1 MGEQVIEVKNLV
13 TEFKTPAGTLRAVN
27 GVDFSVKRGHVLGIV
42 GESGCGKSVTSLS
55 LMGLLDKKKT
65 IRTGEIL
72 FEGRDLLK
80 LNEKE
85 MRKIRGNEMAMIFQE
100 PMTALNPVFTIG
112 FQLGEVIRLHKGVRD
127 RKAIRAEAVQMLERV
142 GIPDPERVAG
152 QYPHQL
158 SGGMRQRVMI
168 AMALLCSPKLLI
180 ADEPTTALDVTIQAQ
195 VLELIGKLKDEYKMG
210 VLFITH
216 DLGVI
221 AQLADEVMVMYGGR
235 VMERASVKQIFA
247 APRHPYTI
255 GLMNSR
261 TDHMEKGKK
270 LACIPGTVPTLKDL
284 PTHACPFATRCIYA
298 TEQCLNQVPPLTK
311 ASDGHEVS
319 CFFASDEKKW
329 WKKSEIQ

>member
-1 MGEQVIEVKNLV
+1 MSEQVIEVKNLV

-65 IRTGEIL
+65 VRTGEIL

-85 MRKIRGNEMAMIFQE
+85 MRKIRGNEIAMIFQE

-127 RKAIRAEAVQMLERV
+127 RKKIREEAVQMLERV
-142 GIPDPERVAG
+142 GIPDPGRVAG

-195 VLELIGKLKDEYKMG
+195 VLELIGKLKDEYETG

-235 VMERASVKQIFA
+235 VMERASVQQIFA
-247 APRHPYTI
+247 EPRHPYTI

-261 TDHMEKGKK
+261 TDHMEKGKE

-284 PTHACPFATRCIYA
+284 PKHACPFATRCKYA
-298 TEQCLNQVPPLTK
+298 TERCLSQIPPLTEV
-311 ASDGHEVS
+311 SDGHEVG

-329 WKKSEIQ
+329 WKKSGIQ

>member
-1 MGEQVIEVKNLV
+1 MSEQVIEVKNLV
-13 TEFKTPAGTLRAVN
+13 TEFKTPDGMLRAVN

-65 IRTGEIL
+65 VRTGEIL
-72 FEGRDLLK
+72 FEGHDLLK
-80 LNEKE
+80 LGEKE
-85 MRKIRGNEMAMIFQE
+85 MQKIRGNEIAMIFQE

-127 RKAIRAEAVQMLERV
+127 RKEIRSEAVRMLERV
-142 GIPDPERVAG
+142 GIPDPGRVAG

-247 APRHPYTI
+247 EPRHPYTI

-261 TDHMEKGKK
+261 TDHMEKGKE
-270 LACIPGTVPTLKDL
+270 LTCIPGTVPTLKDL
-284 PTHACPFATRCIYA
+284 PKHACPFATRCKYA
-298 TEQCLNQVPPLTK
+298 TGQCLSQIPSLTEV
-311 ASDGHEVS
+311 ADGHEVS
-319 CFFASDEKKW
+319 CFFASDAKTW
-329 WKKSEIQ
+329 WKESEIQ